1 MTKGMKADFVAVDE
15 LVAEKS
21 GYELRQERY
30 RESKANKKARDLDRR
45 QKRKNKRSQA
55 Y

>member
-1 MTKGMKADFVAVDE
+1 MINGMKVDFAVIDE
-15 LVAEKS
+15 LATEKS

-30 RESKANKKARDLDRR
+30 RESNANKKARDLDRR
-45 QKRKNKRSQA
+45 NKRKDKRRQA